1 MGYRARNQKLLA
13 SEARNM
19 SIYMVF
25 NSDKHS
31 IYFPQNKPYDFKVHL
46 IKPLNLTGK
55 WMVSLVDFSTETS
68 ALIHEHI
75 YLYCDICG
83 DSIIDGSMH
92 PLLRRFW
99 CTGVNSGFSVT
110 FPDMHYK
117 SVSKTVVEDIHFY
130 IKDVN
135 ENVVS
140 FLHQPV
146 SLTLH
151 LKPYPFWTNL

>member
-46 IKPLNLTGK
+46 LKPLNLTGK

-92 PLLRRFW
+92 QLLRR
-99 CTGVNSGFSVT
+99 CRG
-110 FPDMHYK
+110 
-117 SVSKTVVEDIHFY
+117 
-130 IKDVN
+130 
-135 ENVVS
+135 
-140 FLHQPV
+140 
-146 SLTLH
+146 LTLAFLLRFRICITNRFQRQL
-151 LKPYPFWTNL
+151 LKIFISI

>member
-1 MGYRARNQKLLA
+1 
-13 SEARNM
+13 
-19 SIYMVF
+19 
-25 NSDKHS
+25 
-31 IYFPQNKPYDFKVHL
+31 
-46 IKPLNLTGK
+46 
-55 WMVSLVDFSTETS
+55 
-68 ALIHEHI
+68 
-75 YLYCDICG
+75 
-83 DSIIDGSMH
+83 MH

-135 ENVVS
+135 ENGVS
-140 FLHQPV
+140 FLPQPV
-146 SLTLH
+146 LLTLH